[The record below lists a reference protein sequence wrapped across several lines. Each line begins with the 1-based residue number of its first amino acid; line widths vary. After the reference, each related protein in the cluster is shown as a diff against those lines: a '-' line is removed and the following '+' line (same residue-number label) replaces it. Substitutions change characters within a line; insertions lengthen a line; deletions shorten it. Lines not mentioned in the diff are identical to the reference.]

1 MWPYRIARNWLLR
14 SIQSSRAVSA
24 MHHPV
29 RARFA
34 PLLAPSLAIAIA
46 ACGGAVTPTAAP
58 ATSAPTP
65 APAATTAGTPRPTP
79 IPVPTGVALGDRLV
93 ATITVSSAPCA
104 MAVDAKAAWITS
116 NSSGALDKV
125 DPATNTVI
133 GHAVVGVGPCGIAV
147 GSDGRIWIAD
157 LGKKAVLAVDPATMQ
172 VTATI
177 SDVGPA
183 LWDLKAGFD
192 SVWVVDRTAKE
203 VLRVDPNSATIAA
216 RIEVGS
222 KASGLAVLADG
233 VWVSDEVDGLL
244 RRIDPATN
252 EVASTVKAAG
262 APSWFA
268 DDADSQ
274 LLIASRGSGV
284 VAIVDR
290 ASGELSHPT
299 SGWKEPLDGT
309 VFAGRAWIPD
319 GGGRRLGVIDLAS
332 PDAPPVRYALPNAV
346 NPFVAEP
353 GFGDVWVLDFSGTT
367 VWRIRP

>member
-1 MWPYRIARNWLLR
+1 
-14 SIQSSRAVSA
+14 
-24 MHHPV
+24 MHHHA

-34 PLLAPSLAIAIA
+34 PLLAPLLAITVA
-46 ACGGAVTPTAAP
+46 ACGGAVTSTAMP
-58 ATSAPTP
+58 ATSAPTSAP
-65 APAATTAGTPRPTP
+65 APTPAGTPRPTP
-79 IPVPTGVALGDRLV
+79 IPVATGVPLGDRLV

-104 MAVDAKAAWITS
+104 MAVDATAAWITS
-116 NSSGALDKV
+116 NSSGALDKI
-125 DPATNTVI
+125 DPASNTVV
-133 GHAVVGVGPCGIAV
+133 GHAIVGVGPCGIAV
-147 GSDGRIWIAD
+147 GADGRIWIAD
-157 LGKKAVLAVDPATMQ
+157 LGKKAVLAVDPATMK
-172 VTATI
+172 VTSTI

-183 LWDLKAGFD
+183 LWDLKAGFG
-192 SVWVVDRTAKE
+192 SVWVADRTAKE
-203 VLRVDPNSATIAA
+203 VLRIDPATATISA
-216 RIEVGS
+216 RIEVGP

-233 VWVSDEVDGLL
+233 VWVTDEVDGL

-252 EVASTVKAAG
+252 KVTSTVKAAG

-274 LLIASRGSGV
+274 LLIAERGLGV
-284 VAIVDR
+284 VALVDR
-290 ASGELSHPT
+290 TAGELTHPT

-332 PDAPPVRYALPNAV
+332 PDAPPVYYTLPKAV